1 MRAGQPV
8 LLDWVLVEESAGGA
22 ASAASRARGFEV
34 QIIFVDKRLAR
45 ARTINVSKRF
55 IATAASGV
63 VLAILLAVVG
73 LYAITFRIGAEF
85 RVPVI
90 RDMIGFVM
98 RDEVARNEQFVRDN
112 VSALARRMGEM
123 QAQLMR
129 LDALGERIAKTAG
142 IRPEEFN
149 FKELPG
155 RGGAAPVNGRSMTL
169 DELNGEMERISRG
182 VSSRQD
188 YMDVIQSELLAAQ
201 VRRAL
206 LPQNT
211 PVMEGFVGSGYG
223 TRTDP
228 FNGQIAM
235 HAGVD
240 FAAPLGTPIFAA
252 AGGVV
257 ISAEQHP
264 VYGNAVTIDHG
275 NDLATLYAH
284 ASKLVVKVGDIV
296 KRGQKVAEVGTT
308 GRSTGPHLHFE
319 VHVKGV
325 PQNPSK
331 FLAQQKGNSPLA
343 GLGAADK
350 PAAAK
355 PVHRRAEVKP
365 VAVSPA
371 TEPAQPAP
379 APKLEAPAAPKDDAP
394 ASS

>member
-1 MRAGQPV
+1 LQ
-8 LLDWVLVEESAGGA
+8 
-22 ASAASRARGFEV
+22 V

-45 ARTINVSKRF
+45 ARTVNVSKRL
-55 IATAASGV
+55 IAAGATGV
-63 VLAILLAVVG
+63 MLSVLLAVVG
-73 LYAITFRIGAEF
+73 LYAITFRLGADF

-90 RDMIGFVM
+90 RDLIGFVM

-149 FKELPG
+149 FRELPG

-223 TRTDP
+223 MRTDP
-228 FNGQIAM
+228 FNGQLAM

-240 FAAPLGTPIFAA
+240 FAAPIGTPIFAA

-275 NDLATLYAH
+275 NDLSTLYAH
-284 ASKLVVKVGDIV
+284 ASKILVKVGDIV

-319 VHVKGV
+319 VHVKGA

-343 GLGAADK
+343 GLAAASER

-355 PVHRRAEVKP
+355 PVHRKVEAAARPAGADPAADPAP
-365 VAVSPA
+365 VA
-371 TEPAQPAP
+371 
-379 APKLEAPAAPKDDAP
+379 APKPDAPVAPKDDAP

>member
-1 MRAGQPV
+1 M
-8 LLDWVLVEESAGGA
+8 
-22 ASAASRARGFEV
+22 
-34 QIIFVDKRLAR
+34 QIIFVDRHLAR
-45 ARTINVSKRF
+45 ARTVNVSPRL
-55 IATAASGV
+55 IVAAASGFIFAFV
-63 VLAILLAVVG
+63 IAVIG
-73 LYAITFRIGAEF
+73 LYAITFRVGAEL
-85 RVPVI
+85 RVPII
-90 RDMIGFVM
+90 RDLIGFVM

-129 LDALGERIAKTAG
+129 LDALGERIGKIAG

-155 RGGAAPVNGRSMTL
+155 RGGPAPVNGRAMSL
-169 DELNGEMERISRG
+169 DELNSEMERITKG
-182 VSSRQD
+182 VSNRQD
-188 YMDVIQSELLAAQ
+188 YMDVVQSELMAAQ

-211 PVMEGFVGSGYG
+211 PLAEGFVGSGYG
-223 TRTDP
+223 MRTDP
-228 FNGQIAM
+228 FNGQLAM

-240 FAAPLGTPIFAA
+240 FAAPVGTPVFAA

-257 ISAEQHP
+257 ISAEMHP

-275 NDLATLYAH
+275 NDLSTLYAH

-319 VHVKGV
+319 VHVKGQ
-325 PQNPSK
+325 PQNPAK

-343 GLGAADK
+343 GLGATTPTPK
-350 PAAAK
+350 PARKGEGSA
-355 PVHRRAEVKP
+355 RASKAVVSDPAGADLQTAPTQPSRPEP
-365 VAVSPA
+365 VA
-371 TEPAQPAP
+371 
-379 APKLEAPAAPKDDAP
+379 PKEDAPAA
-394 ASS
+394 S

>member
-1 MRAGQPV
+1 M
-8 LLDWVLVEESAGGA
+8 
-22 ASAASRARGFEV
+22 
-34 QIIFVDKRLAR
+34 QIIFVDKRLSR
-45 ARTINVSKRF
+45 ARTIDVNKRF
-55 IATAASGV
+55 MVMAASGL
-63 VLAILLAVVG
+63 VLAVVLAVVG
-73 LYAITFRIGAEF
+73 LYAITFRLGAEF

-90 RDMIGFVM
+90 RDLIGLVM

-149 FKELPG
+149 FRELPG
-155 RGGAAPVNGRSMTL
+155 RGGAAPVNGRQMTL
-169 DELNGEMERISRG
+169 DELNTEMERISRG
-182 VSSRQD
+182 VGNRSD
-188 YMDVIQSELLAAQ
+188 YMDVIQSEMLAAQ

-211 PVMEGFVGSGYG
+211 PLSEGFVGSGYG
-223 TRTDP
+223 MRTDP

-240 FAAPLGTPIFAA
+240 FAAPVGTPIFAA

-257 ISAEQHP
+257 ISAELHP

-275 NDLATLYAH
+275 NDLSTLYAH
-284 ASKLVVKVGDIV
+284 ASKIVVKVGDIV
-296 KRGQKVAEVGTT
+296 KRGQKIAEVGTT

-325 PQNPSK
+325 PQNPAK

-343 GLGAADK
+343 ALSAGDKEK
-350 PAAAK
+350 PAAPRHVRKVEAVAK
-355 PVHRRAEVKP
+355 PAPSTDTQPDAAAVPVPAAKP
-365 VAVSPA
+365 
-371 TEPAQPAP
+371 
-379 APKLEAPAAPKDDAP
+379 EAPAAPKDE

>member
-1 MRAGQPV
+1 MFTVAAGV
-8 LLDWVLVEESAGGA
+8 LL
-22 ASAASRARGFEV
+22 
-34 QIIFVDKRLAR
+34 
-45 ARTINVSKRF
+45 
-55 IATAASGV
+55 
-63 VLAILLAVVG
+63 AITLAVVG
-73 LYAITFRIGAEF
+73 LYAITFRLGAEF

-90 RDMIGFVM
+90 RDFVGLVM
-98 RDEVARNEQFVRDN
+98 KDEVARNEQFVRDN

-155 RGGAAPVNGRSMTL
+155 RGGAAPVGGRSLTL
-169 DELNGEMERISRG
+169 EELNTEMERISKG
-182 VSSRQD
+182 VSTRQD
-188 YMDVIQSELLAAQ
+188 YMDVIQSELMAAQ

-223 TRTDP
+223 MRTDP
-228 FNGQIAM
+228 FNGQVAM

-240 FAAPLGTPIFAA
+240 FAAPIGTPIFAA

-284 ASKLVVKVGDIV
+284 ASKLSVKVGDIV
-296 KRGQKVAEVGTT
+296 KRGQKVAEVGST

-331 FLAQQKGNSPLA
+331 FLAQQKGASPLA
-343 GLGAADK
+343 VLAVGEKGDKDKTAAPKRKAESK
-350 PAAAK
+350 PAADVAVEPTAAPAAK
-355 PVHRRAEVKP
+355 P
-365 VAVSPA
+365 
-371 TEPAQPAP
+371 
-379 APKLEAPAAPKDDAP
+379 EAPAAPKDDAP
-394 ASS
+394 ASSS

>member
-1 MRAGQPV
+1 
-8 LLDWVLVEESAGGA
+8 L
-22 ASAASRARGFEV
+22 V
-34 QIIFVDKRLAR
+34 QIIFVDRRLAR
-45 ARTINVSKRF
+45 ARTIDVSTRL
-55 IATAASGV
+55 IAATASGF
-63 VLAILLAVVG
+63 VLAIVLAVVG
-73 LYAITFRIGAEF
+73 LYAVTFRIGAEF

-90 RDMIGFVM
+90 RDLIGFVM

-149 FKELPG
+149 FRDLPG
-155 RGGAAPVNGRSMTL
+155 RGGPAPVGGRSMTL
-169 DELNGEMERISRG
+169 DELNSEMERISRG
-182 VSSRQD
+182 VSNRQD
-188 YMDVIQSELLAAQ
+188 YMDVIQSELMAAQ

-223 TRTDP
+223 MRSDP
-228 FNGQIAM
+228 FNGQLAM

-240 FAAPLGTPIFAA
+240 FAAPIGTPIFAA

-257 ISAEQHP
+257 VSAELHP
-264 VYGNAVTIDHG
+264 VYGNAVEIDHG
-275 NDLATLYAH
+275 NDLTTLYAH

-319 VHVKGV
+319 VHVKGQ

-331 FLAQQKGNSPLA
+331 FLAAQKGNSPLA
-343 GLGAADK
+343 GLGAAT
-350 PAAAK
+350 PA
-355 PVHRRAEVKP
+355 PKP
-365 VAVSPA
+365 VARRSEASAAA
-371 TEPAQPAP
+371 TRALAVEAAENQAARLQPVQPSRQDAP
-379 APKLEAPAAPKDDAP
+379 STPNDDAA
-394 ASS
+394 ASN

>member
-1 MRAGQPV
+1 M
-8 LLDWVLVEESAGGA
+8 LVEDSARSA
-22 ASAASRARGFEV
+22 ASAAWRVRGFEV
-34 QIIFVDKRLAR
+34 QIIFVDNRLAR

-55 IATAASGV
+55 IATAATGV
-63 VLAILLAVVG
+63 VLAVLLAVIG

-155 RGGAAPVNGRSMTL
+155 RGGAAPVNGRAMTL

-182 VSSRQD
+182 VSNRQD
-188 YMDVIQSELLAAQ
+188 YMDVIQSEMLAAQ

-206 LPQNT
+206 LPQNA
-211 PVMEGFVGSGYG
+211 PVTEGFVGSGYG
-223 TRTDP
+223 TRSDP
-228 FNGQIAM
+228 FNGQLAM

-240 FAAPLGTPIFAA
+240 FAAPAGTPIFAA

-257 ISAEQHP
+257 ISAELHP

-296 KRGQKVAEVGTT
+296 KRGQKVAEVGST

-319 VHVKGV
+319 VHLKGV

-343 GLGAADK
+343 GLGGATEK
-350 PAAAK
+350 PAAK
-355 PVHRRAEVKP
+355 PVRRKAEVVVKP
-365 VAVSPA
+365 VAVE
-371 TEPAQPAP
+371 TEVEAVTPRAP
-379 APKLEAPAAPKDDAP
+379 ESAPKAPKDDAP

>member
-1 MRAGQPV
+1 
-8 LLDWVLVEESAGGA
+8 
-22 ASAASRARGFEV
+22 V

-45 ARTINVSKRF
+45 ARTINVSRRL
-55 IATAASGV
+55 IVTAATAV
-63 VLAILLAVVG
+63 VLAVILAVIA

-90 RDMIGFVM
+90 RDLIGVVM

-155 RGGAAPVNGRSMTL
+155 RGGAAPVDGRAMTL
-169 DELNGEMERISRG
+169 EELNTEMERISRG

-188 YMDVIQSELLAAQ
+188 YMDVIQSEMLQAQ

-228 FNGQIAM
+228 FTGQIAM

-240 FAAPLGTPIFAA
+240 FAAPIGTPIFAA

-275 NDLATLYAH
+275 NDLSTLYAH
-284 ASKLVVKVGDIV
+284 ASKIVVKVGDIV

-325 PQNPSK
+325 PQNPAK

-343 GLGAADK
+343 SLATVEK
-350 PAAAK
+350 PAAR
-355 PVHRRAEVKP
+355 P
-365 VAVSPA
+365 AVRKSEA
-371 TEPAQPAP
+371 
-379 APKLEAPAAPKDDAP
+379 APKPAAVDTSTDAVPQAPTPAVKTEPAAPKDDAP
-394 ASS
+394 AAS

>member
-1 MRAGQPV
+1 
-8 LLDWVLVEESAGGA
+8 L
-22 ASAASRARGFEV
+22 V
-34 QIIFVDKRLAR
+34 QIIFVDRRLAR
-45 ARTINVSKRF
+45 ARTIDVSPRL
-55 IATAASGV
+55 IVAAASSFL
-63 VLAILLAVVG
+63 LAIMLAVVG
-73 LYAITFRIGAEF
+73 LYAVTFRIGAEF

-90 RDMIGFVM
+90 RDLIGFVM

-155 RGGAAPVNGRSMTL
+155 RGGPAPVGGRAMTL
-169 DELNGEMERISRG
+169 DELNSEMERISKG
-182 VSSRQD
+182 VSNRQD
-188 YMDVIQSELLAAQ
+188 YMDVIQSELMAAQ

-223 TRTDP
+223 MRSDP
-228 FNGQIAM
+228 FNGQLAM

-240 FAAPLGTPIFAA
+240 FAAPIGTPIFAA

-257 ISAEQHP
+257 ISAELHP
-264 VYGNAVTIDHG
+264 VFGNAVTIDHG
-275 NDLATLYAH
+275 NDLSTLYAH

-319 VHVKGV
+319 VHVKGQ
-325 PQNPSK
+325 PQNPAR
-331 FLAQQKGNSPLA
+331 FLATQKGNSPLA
-343 GLGAADK
+343 AL
-350 PAAAK
+350 AAA
-355 PVHRRAEVKP
+355 
-365 VAVSPA
+365 S
-371 TEPAQPAP
+371 
-379 APKLEAPAAPKDDAP
+379 PAAPKPARKSVTTAAASRAVSADPAASEAPLQRAQAAALPSPQDAPSTSTDDAA
-394 ASS
+394 ASN